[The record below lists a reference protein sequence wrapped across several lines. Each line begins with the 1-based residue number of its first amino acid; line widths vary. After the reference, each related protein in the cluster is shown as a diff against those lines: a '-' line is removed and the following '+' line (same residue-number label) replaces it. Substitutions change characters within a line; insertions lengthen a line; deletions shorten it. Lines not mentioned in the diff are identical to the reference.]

1 MEYAYSNETLL
12 EMYRN
17 LKNGR
22 IFTEKMHEAVYK
34 GMIRSSFHTP
44 YGQEAI
50 GVGIVSA
57 MRKTDW
63 LGFTHRLQTGL
74 IMRYDLYGFIAELY
88 GLRDGVKL
96 GSAFDYH
103 IADLSDDGLHIL
115 FILGTLG
122 GTYPM
127 NTGFAW
133 ARKQQGKDEVCVI
146 VQGDGAC
153 SEGTIY
159 EGWNL
164 AALYKVPAVYV
175 IENNEWAMTVP
186 LERQSTVP
194 NISEKAAACGLP
206 VQVIDGN
213 NILEVR
219 AAMDKALEQA
229 RRGEPNVVEMKTLRW
244 EAHFI
249 GQGNDYRHDQKK
261 IARSQAE
268 DDCVARYEQYLIEKG
283 VLDQAY
289 IDRLAVDLCGKIDEA
304 MERAAKSE
312 KPRFDDIYRK
322 EYIYA
327 SPLTGGEL

>member
-1 MEYAYSNETLL
+1 MEYNYDKDTLL
-12 EMYRN
+12 HMYRH

-44 YGQEAI
+44 HGQEAI

-63 LGFTHRLQTGL
+63 LGYTHRLQTGL
-74 IMRYDLYGFIAELY
+74 IMRYDVQAFIAELY
-88 GLRDGVKL
+88 GLRDGLKH

-103 IADLSDDGLHIL
+103 LADLSEDGDHIL

-127 NTGFAW
+127 NTGFAY

-186 LERQSTVP
+186 LDRQSTVP
-194 NISEKAAACGLP
+194 NISDKAAACGLP

-219 AAMDKALEQA
+219 AAMDKAIEQA

-244 EAHFI
+244 DAHFV
-249 GQGNDYRHDQKK
+249 GQGNDYRHDKEK
-261 IARSQAE
+261 IADYQE
-268 DDCVARYEQYLIEKG
+268 NNDCVKRFEQYLIEKG
-283 VLDQAY
+283 HIDQSY
-289 IDRLAVDLCGKIDEA
+289 IDALAKELSDKIDEA
-304 MERAAKSE
+304 MEQAAQSE
-312 KPRFDDIYRK
+312 KPHFDDIYRK

-327 SPLTGGEL
+327 NPTTGGDM